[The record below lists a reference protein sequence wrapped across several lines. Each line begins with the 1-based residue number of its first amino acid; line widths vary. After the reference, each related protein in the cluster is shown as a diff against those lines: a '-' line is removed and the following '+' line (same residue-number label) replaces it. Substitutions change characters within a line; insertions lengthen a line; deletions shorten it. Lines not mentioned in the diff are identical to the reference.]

1 MNNVIITSE
10 IDKDYFIINSG
21 VFYLTCLKDLINK
34 KNNAVADELSSIN
47 KIIHNQEDF
56 IFVKKE
62 SKLGD
67 IINNLL
73 EEKELIDGN
82 QIIKESHLIN
92 CLINQSLNNNDLIY
106 LKTISKMI
114 KNNDKG
120 LIKDLKEIYP
130 EHILKEIN
138 KEGRYIWAS
147 SKNENN
153 EKYYKEIYLHGYQS
167 NGITYCDNRW
177 FYIDIVNKCMTPVKI
192 NNPKQKIKT
201 NEN

>member
-21 VFYLTCLKDLINK
+21 AFYVTYLKDLINK
-34 KNNAVADELSSIN
+34 KNNDIADELSSIN

-62 SKLGD
+62 SKLGN

-92 CLINQSLNNNDLIY
+92 CLINQCLNNNNLI
-106 LKTISKMI
+106 
-114 KNNDKG
+114 
-120 LIKDLKEIYP
+120 
-130 EHILKEIN
+130 
-138 KEGRYIWAS
+138 
-147 SKNENN
+147 
-153 EKYYKEIYLHGYQS
+153 
-167 NGITYCDNRW
+167 
-177 FYIDIVNKCMTPVKI
+177 
-192 NNPKQKIKT
+192 
-201 NEN
+201 